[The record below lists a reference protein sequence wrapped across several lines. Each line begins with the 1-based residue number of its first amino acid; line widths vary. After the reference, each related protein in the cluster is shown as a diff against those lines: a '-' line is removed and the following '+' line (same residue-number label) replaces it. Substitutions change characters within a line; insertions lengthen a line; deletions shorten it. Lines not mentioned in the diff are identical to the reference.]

1 MSAVS
6 APYQPGQTPWPDH
19 QSQRPDR
26 PPPIQFRNEEQEPR
40 GSGALAWTLRI
51 AGLVAVAVISGFV
64 WLYILSE
71 GPGADPTGSGSGENT
86 QQQSTGE
93 YEFTAELDSPRVDK
107 SCGEHAYAATQTF
120 LQEKACNKLTRSV
133 FTTTIDD
140 RTVYASVSV
149 VEMDDQQA
157 ASDLRDLTDKDGSG
171 NVNDLVR
178 EGKVTVEG
186 LETLSNG
193 GGYAS
198 EQRNNQVTIVEADY
212 DPAAKDGGS
221 SEELKDVCR
230 DAIRLGGDIT
240 GSPPR
245 N

>member
-1 MSAVS
+1 VSAVS
-6 APYQPGQTPWPDH
+6 APYHPGQSPWPDN

-26 PPPIQFRNEEQEPR
+26 PPPIQFHNEEQEPR
-40 GSGALAWTLRI
+40 GSGPLTWALRI

-64 WLYILSE
+64 WFYIQSE
-71 GPGADPTGSGSGENT
+71 GSGGDATGPGGEET

-93 YEFTAELDSPRVDK
+93 YEFTEELDSPKVDNT
-107 SCGEHAYAATQTF
+107 CGDHAYDATQTF
-120 LQEKACNKLTRSV
+120 LQEKDCSKLTRSV
-133 FTTTIDD
+133 FTTTVNG
-140 RTVYASVSV
+140 RTVYASVAV
-149 VEMDDQQA
+149 VEMDDEEA
-157 ASDLRDLTDKDGSG
+157 AGDLRELTDTDGSG

-178 EGKVTVEG
+178 EGEVTVEG

-198 EQRNNQVTIVEADY
+198 EQRGTQVTIVEADY
-212 DPAAKDGGS
+212 DPTAKDGGS
-221 SEELKDVCR
+221 PEELKDVCK

-240 GSPPR
+240 GTPPR